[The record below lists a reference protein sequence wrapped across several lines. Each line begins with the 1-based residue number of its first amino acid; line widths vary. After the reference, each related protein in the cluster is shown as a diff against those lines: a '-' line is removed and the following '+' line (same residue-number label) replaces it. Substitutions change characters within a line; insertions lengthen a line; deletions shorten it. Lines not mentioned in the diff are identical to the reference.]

1 VSIADPR
8 YPQGP
13 PHLPPQLPSN
23 GTGAGAGAGAN
34 GAGSGANGA
43 GAKGPGP
50 SKALVRALR
59 REIADDLSDRMRADE
74 VAGNQ
79 RMSVRDQR
87 QYARQL
93 INRRLE
99 RHAKDQIEQGLE
111 PLAYEDEVALAQSVH
126 DALFGLGALQRLLDD
141 ESIENIDANGAADVW
156 VTRADG
162 RKERAP
168 AIADSDE
175 ELVDVLR
182 MTAAR
187 VGLTERRF
195 DNGSPSLNL
204 QLPDGS
210 RLFAVMAVTAKPSVA
225 IRRHRF
231 PKVFLDDLLRLG
243 SIDLALREL
252 LAAAVRARKNL
263 IICGGVDAGKTTLMR
278 ALLNEVDPSERLV
291 TIEDNLE
298 LGLDRYPDLH
308 PDVVALEAREE
319 NVEGEGAVDL
329 ATLVRW
335 GLRMNPDR
343 VIVGEVRGHEVIPM
357 LNAMSQGNDG
367 SMCTVHANSSAGAF
381 GKLAMY
387 AIQAPERLNLE
398 ATNLMVANAINF
410 IVHVGTAA
418 GGGEGGMRR
427 YVTSVREIVGAD
439 GPLVMSNEVFMPGPG
454 RRAVP
459 GAPLRDR
466 TQAEL
471 IEAGFDPRVML
482 RPEGWWN

>member
-1 VSIADPR
+1 MTLADK
-8 YPQGP
+8 
-13 PHLPPQLPSN
+13 S
-23 GTGAGAGAGAN
+23 
-34 GAGSGANGA
+34 
-43 GAKGPGP
+43 
-50 SKALVRALR
+50 LVRTFR
-59 REIADDLSDRMRADE
+59 KEVADELTDRLRADE
-74 VAGNQ
+74 LADRP
-79 RMSVRDQR
+79 RMAPADQR
-87 QYARQL
+87 QFGRQL

-99 RHAKDQIEQGLE
+99 RYAKEQLEIGRE
-111 PLAYEDEVALAQSVH
+111 PLPFEEENALAQAIH

-141 ESIENIDANGAADVW
+141 STIENIDANGHADVW

-162 RKERAP
+162 SKHRAP
-168 AIADSDE
+168 PIADSDE
-175 ELVDVLR
+175 ELVDTLR

-210 RLFAVMAVTAKPSVA
+210 RLFAVMAVTSKPCVA

-231 PKVFLDDLLRLG
+231 PKVFLDDLVGLG
-243 SIDLALREL
+243 SIDLALREFL
-252 LAAAVRARKNL
+252 SAAVKARKNF
-263 IICGGVDAGKTTLMR
+263 IVCGGVDAGKTTLMR
-278 ALLNEVDPSERLV
+278 AMLNEVGPEERLV

-319 NVEGEGAVDL
+319 NVEGEGEIDL
-329 ATLVRW
+329 ATLVKW

-367 SMCTVHANSSAGAF
+367 SMCTVHANSSMGAF

-410 IVHVGTAA
+410 VVHIGTTV

-427 YVTSVREIVGAD
+427 YVSSVREIVGAE
-439 GPLVMSNEVFMPGPG
+439 GPLIMSNEVFFPGPDK
-454 RRAVP
+454 RAIP
-459 GAPLRDR
+459 GSPLRDT
-466 TQAEL
+466 TQADL
-471 IEAGFDPRVML
+471 AAVGFDNRVML
-482 RPEGWWN
+482 RPDGWWN

>member
-1 VSIADPR
+1 VN
-8 YPQGP
+8 PQ
-13 PHLPPQLPSN
+13 
-23 GTGAGAGAGAN
+23 T
-34 GAGSGANGA
+34 
-43 GAKGPGP
+43 
-50 SKALVRALR
+50 KALVRVFR
-59 REIADDLSDRMRADE
+59 REIADELTDRLRADE
-74 VAGNQ
+74 VAERP
-79 RMSVRDQR
+79 RMSPADQR
-87 QYARQL
+87 QYGRQL

-99 RHAKDQIEQGLE
+99 RYAKEQLEQGVE
-111 PLAYEDEVALAQSVH
+111 PLSFEDESALAQAIH

-141 ESIENIDANGAADVW
+141 ESIENIDANGHADVW
-156 VTRADG
+156 ITRSDG
-162 RKERAP
+162 SKERAP
-168 AIADSDE
+168 AIADNDE
-175 ELVDVLR
+175 ELVDTLR

-210 RLFAVMAVTAKPSVA
+210 RLFAVMAVTSKPSVA

-231 PKVFLDDLLRLG
+231 PKVFLDDLVGLG
-243 SIDLALREL
+243 SIDVALREF
-252 LAAAVRARKNL
+252 LAAAVRARKNF
-263 IICGGVDAGKTTLMR
+263 IVCGGVDAGKTTLLR
-278 ALLNEVDPSERLV
+278 AMLNEVGPEERIV

-319 NVEGEGAVDL
+319 NVEGEGEIDL

-367 SMCTVHANSSAGAF
+367 SMCTIHANSSLSAF
-381 GKLAMY
+381 SKLAMY
-387 AIQAPERLNLE
+387 AVQAPERLNLE

-410 IVHVGTAA
+410 VVHIGTAA

-427 YVTSVREIVGAD
+427 YVASVREIVGAE
-439 GPLVMSNEVFMPGPG
+439 GPLVMSNEIFMPGYDK
-454 RRAVP
+454 RAVP
-459 GAPLRDR
+459 GAPLRDS
-466 TQAEL
+466 TLTDLQAV
-471 IEAGFDPRVML
+471 GFDASVLL
-482 RPEGWWN
+482 RPDGWWH

>member
-1 VSIADPR
+1 MTVTDKS
-8 YPQGP
+8 
-13 PHLPPQLPSN
+13 
-23 GTGAGAGAGAN
+23 
-34 GAGSGANGA
+34 
-43 GAKGPGP
+43 
-50 SKALVRALR
+50 LVRTFRREVADELTERLR
-59 REIADDLSDRMRADE
+59 ADEIADRP
-74 VAGNQ
+74 
-79 RMSVRDQR
+79 RMSPADQR
-87 QYARQL
+87 QFGRQL

-99 RHAKDQIEQGLE
+99 RYAKEQLEEGRE
-111 PLAYEDEVALAQSVH
+111 PLPFEEENVLAQAIH

-141 ESIENIDANGAADVW
+141 PSIENIDANGHADVW

-162 RKERAP
+162 SKRRAP
-168 AIADSDE
+168 PIADSDE
-175 ELVDVLR
+175 ELIDTLR

-210 RLFAVMAVTAKPSVA
+210 RLFAVMAVTSRPCVA

-231 PKVFLDDLLRLG
+231 PKVFLDDLVGLG
-243 SIDLALREL
+243 SIDVALREFL
-252 LAAAVRARKNL
+252 SAAVKARKNF

-278 ALLNEVDPSERLV
+278 AMLNEVGPEERMV

-319 NVEGEGAVDL
+319 NVEGEGEIDL

-367 SMCTVHANSSAGAF
+367 SMCTVHANSSLGAF

-410 IVHVGTAA
+410 VVHIGTTA
-418 GGGEGGMRR
+418 GGGEGGIRR
-427 YVTSVREIVGAD
+427 YVMSVREIVGAE
-439 GPLVMSNEVFMPGPG
+439 GPLVMSNEVFFPGPDK
-454 RRAVP
+454 RAVP
-459 GAPLRDR
+459 GSPLRDQ
-466 TQAEL
+466 TQADL
-471 IEAGFDPRVML
+471 AAVGFDYRVLL
-482 RPEGWWN
+482 RPDGWWG

>member
-1 VSIADPR
+1 MTVTDKS
-8 YPQGP
+8 
-13 PHLPPQLPSN
+13 
-23 GTGAGAGAGAN
+23 
-34 GAGSGANGA
+34 
-43 GAKGPGP
+43 
-50 SKALVRALR
+50 LVRTFRREVADELTERLR
-59 REIADDLSDRMRADE
+59 ADEIADRP
-74 VAGNQ
+74 
-79 RMSVRDQR
+79 RMSPADQR
-87 QYARQL
+87 QFGRQL

-99 RHAKDQIEQGLE
+99 RYAKEQLEEGRE
-111 PLAYEDEVALAQSVH
+111 PLPFDEETTLAQAIH

-141 ESIENIDANGAADVW
+141 PSIENIDANGHADVW

-162 RKERAP
+162 SKHRAP
-168 AIADSDE
+168 PIADSDD
-175 ELVDVLR
+175 ELIDTLR

-210 RLFAVMAVTAKPSVA
+210 RLFAVMAVTSRPCVA

-231 PKVFLDDLLRLG
+231 PKVFLDDLVGLA
-243 SIDLALREL
+243 SIDLALREFL
-252 LAAAVRARKNL
+252 SAAVKARKSF
-263 IICGGVDAGKTTLMR
+263 IICGGVDAGKTTLLR
-278 ALLNEVDPSERLV
+278 AMLNEVGPEERIV

-308 PDVVALEAREE
+308 PDVVALEGREE
-319 NVEGEGAVDL
+319 NVEGEGEIDL

-367 SMCTVHANSSAGAF
+367 SMCTVHANSSLGAF

-410 IVHVGTAA
+410 VVHIGTSA

-427 YVTSVREIVGAD
+427 YVTSVREIVGAE
-439 GPLVMSNEVFMPGPG
+439 GPLVMSNEVFFPGPDK
-454 RRAVP
+454 RAVP
-459 GAPLRDR
+459 GSPLRDQ
-466 TQAEL
+466 TQVDMA
-471 IEAGFDPRVML
+471 AVGFDYRVLL
-482 RPEGWWN
+482 RPDGWWG

>member
-1 VSIADPR
+1 MTVTDKS
-8 YPQGP
+8 
-13 PHLPPQLPSN
+13 
-23 GTGAGAGAGAN
+23 
-34 GAGSGANGA
+34 
-43 GAKGPGP
+43 
-50 SKALVRALR
+50 LVRTFRREVADELTERLR
-59 REIADDLSDRMRADE
+59 ADEIADRP
-74 VAGNQ
+74 
-79 RMSVRDQR
+79 RMSPADQR
-87 QYARQL
+87 QFGRQL

-99 RHAKDQIEQGLE
+99 RYAKEQLEEGRE
-111 PLAYEDEVALAQSVH
+111 PLPFDEETTLAQAIH

-141 ESIENIDANGAADVW
+141 PSIENIDANGHADVW

-162 RKERAP
+162 SKHRAP
-168 AIADSDE
+168 PIADSDD
-175 ELVDVLR
+175 ELIDTLR

-210 RLFAVMAVTAKPSVA
+210 RLFAVMAVTSRPCVA

-231 PKVFLDDLLRLG
+231 PKVFLDDLVGLA
-243 SIDLALREL
+243 SIDLALREFL
-252 LAAAVRARKNL
+252 SAAVKARKSF
-263 IICGGVDAGKTTLMR
+263 IICGGVDAGKTTLLR
-278 ALLNEVDPSERLV
+278 AMLNEVGPEERIV

-308 PDVVALEAREE
+308 PDVVALEGREE
-319 NVEGEGAVDL
+319 NVEGEGEIDL

-367 SMCTVHANSSAGAF
+367 SMCTVHANSSLGAF

-410 IVHVGTAA
+410 VVHIGTSA

-427 YVTSVREIVGAD
+427 YVTSVREIVGAE
-439 GPLVMSNEVFMPGPG
+439 GPLVMSNEVFFPGPDK
-454 RRAVP
+454 RAVP
-459 GAPLRDR
+459 GSPLRDQ
-466 TQAEL
+466 TQADL
-471 IEAGFDPRVML
+471 AAVGFDYRVLL
-482 RPEGWWN
+482 RPDGWWG

>member
-1 VSIADPR
+1 MNPDNKS
-8 YPQGP
+8 
-13 PHLPPQLPSN
+13 
-23 GTGAGAGAGAN
+23 
-34 GAGSGANGA
+34 
-43 GAKGPGP
+43 
-50 SKALVRALR
+50 LVRDFR
-59 REIADDLSDRMRADE
+59 REVADQLTDRLRADE
-74 VAGNQ
+74 ASDRP
-79 RMSVRDQR
+79 RMSPADQR
-87 QYARQL
+87 QYGRQL

-99 RHAKDQIEQGLE
+99 VYAREQLDAGHE
-111 PLAYEDEVALAQSVH
+111 PLSFEDETALAQAIH

-141 ESIENIDANGAADVW
+141 ESIENIDANGCTDVW
-156 VTRADG
+156 ITRADG
-162 RKERAP
+162 SKHRAP
-168 AIADSDE
+168 PIADSDE
-175 ELVDVLR
+175 ELIDTLR

-195 DNGSPSLNL
+195 DNGAPSLNL

-210 RLFAVMAVTAKPSVA
+210 RLFAVMAVTARPCVA

-231 PKVFLDDLLRLG
+231 PKVFLDDLVGLG
-243 SIDLALREL
+243 SIDVALREF
-252 LAAAVRARKNL
+252 LAAAVRARKNF
-263 IICGGVDAGKTTLMR
+263 IVCGGVDAGKTTMMR
-278 ALLNEVDPSERLV
+278 ALLNEVGADERIV

-319 NVEGEGAVDL
+319 NVEGEGAIDL

-367 SMCTVHANSSAGAF
+367 SMCTIHANSSSGAF

-387 AIQAPERLNLE
+387 AVQAPERLNLE

-410 IVHVGTAA
+410 IVHIGSAVGGGA
-418 GGGEGGMRR
+418 GGLRR
-427 YVTSVREIVGAD
+427 FVSSVREVVGAE
-439 GPLVMSNEVFMPGPG
+439 GSMIVSNEIFRPGYD

-459 GAPLRDR
+459 GAPLRDA
-466 TQAEL
+466 TQSEL
-471 IEAGFDPRVML
+471 AAVGFDHSVML
-482 RPEGWWN
+482 RPDGWWT

>member
-1 VSIADPR
+1 VN
-8 YPQGP
+8 PQ
-13 PHLPPQLPSN
+13 
-23 GTGAGAGAGAN
+23 T
-34 GAGSGANGA
+34 
-43 GAKGPGP
+43 
-50 SKALVRALR
+50 KALVRVFR
-59 REIADDLSDRMRADE
+59 REIADELTDRLRADE
-74 VAGNQ
+74 VAERP
-79 RMSVRDQR
+79 RMSPADQR
-87 QYARQL
+87 QYGRRL

-99 RHAKDQIEQGLE
+99 RYAKEQLEEGVE
-111 PLAYEDEVALAQSVH
+111 PLSFEDESALAQAIH

-141 ESIENIDANGAADVW
+141 ESIENIDANGHADVW
-156 VTRADG
+156 ITRSDG
-162 RKERAP
+162 SKERAP

-175 ELVDVLR
+175 ELIDTLR

-195 DNGSPSLNL
+195 DNGSPALNL

-210 RLFAVMAVTAKPSVA
+210 RLFAVMAVTSKPSVA

-231 PKVFLDDLLRLG
+231 PKVFLDDLVGLG
-243 SIDLALREL
+243 SIDVALREFI
-252 LAAAVRARKNL
+252 AAAVRARKNF
-263 IICGGVDAGKTTLMR
+263 IVCGGVDAGKTTLLR
-278 ALLNEVDPSERLV
+278 AMLNEVGPEERIV

-319 NVEGEGAVDL
+319 NVEGEGAIDL

-367 SMCTVHANSSAGAF
+367 SMCTIHANSSLSAF
-381 GKLAMY
+381 SKLAMY
-387 AIQAPERLNLE
+387 AVQAPERLNLE

-410 IVHVGTAA
+410 VVHIGTAA

-427 YVTSVREIVGAD
+427 YVASVREIVGAE
-439 GPLVMSNEVFMPGPG
+439 GPLVMSNEIFMPGYDK
-454 RRAVP
+454 RAVP
-459 GAPLRDR
+459 AAPLRDS
-466 TQAEL
+466 TLADLQAV
-471 IEAGFDPRVML
+471 GFDHSVLL
-482 RPEGWWN
+482 RPDGWWH

>member
-1 VSIADPR
+1 VSTTTD
-8 YPQGP
+8 
-13 PHLPPQLPSN
+13 
-23 GTGAGAGAGAN
+23 
-34 GAGSGANGA
+34 
-43 GAKGPGP
+43 KM
-50 SKALVRALR
+50 LVRNFRRDVADELTERLR
-59 REIADDLSDRMRADE
+59 ADEIADRP
-74 VAGNQ
+74 
-79 RMSVRDQR
+79 RMSLADQR
-87 QYARQL
+87 QYGRQL

-99 RHAKDQIEQGLE
+99 HYAKEQLEAGQE
-111 PLAYEDEVALAQSVH
+111 PLPFEEENALAQAIH

-141 ESIENIDANGAADVW
+141 PSIENIDANGHADVW
-156 VTRADG
+156 ITRADG
-162 RKERAP
+162 SKHRAP
-168 AIADSDE
+168 PIADSDE
-175 ELVDVLR
+175 ELIDTLR

-210 RLFAVMAVTAKPSVA
+210 RLFAVMAVTSKPSVA

-231 PKVFLDDLLRLG
+231 PKVFLDDLVGLG
-243 SIDLALREL
+243 SIDLALREFL
-252 LAAAVRARKNL
+252 SAAVRARKNF

-278 ALLNEVDPSERLV
+278 AMLNEVGPDERIV

-319 NVEGEGAVDL
+319 NVEGEGEIDL
-329 ATLVRW
+329 ATLVKW

-367 SMCTVHANSSAGAF
+367 SMCTVHANSSLGAF

-410 IVHVGTAA
+410 VVHIGTTV
-418 GGGEGGMRR
+418 GGGEGGLRR
-427 YVTSVREIVGAD
+427 YVSSVREIVGAE
-439 GPLVMSNEVFMPGPG
+439 GPLIMSNEVFFPGPDK
-454 RRAVP
+454 RAVP
-459 GAPLRDR
+459 GSPLRDS
-466 TQAEL
+466 TQADL
-471 IEAGFDPRVML
+471 AAVGFDYRVLL
-482 RPEGWWN
+482 RPDGWWN

>member
-1 VSIADPR
+1 MMS
-8 YPQGP
+8 PQTK
-13 PHLPPQLPSN
+13 H
-23 GTGAGAGAGAN
+23 
-34 GAGSGANGA
+34 
-43 GAKGPGP
+43 
-50 SKALVRALR
+50 LVRQFR
-59 REIADDLSDRMRADE
+59 REVADE
-74 VAGNQ
+74 LTERLRTDELAD
-79 RMSVRDQR
+79 RPRLTPADQR
-87 QYARQL
+87 QFGRQL

-99 RHAKDQIEQGLE
+99 RHAKEQLEAGRE
-111 PLAYEDEVALAQSVH
+111 PLSVEEENALAQAVH

-141 ESIENIDANGAADVW
+141 ESIENIDANGHADVW
-156 VTRADG
+156 ITRSNG
-162 RKERAP
+162 MKERAP

-175 ELVDVLR
+175 DLVDTLR

-195 DNGSPSLNL
+195 DNGSPALNL

-210 RLFAVMAVTAKPSVA
+210 RLFAVMSVTSRPSVA

-231 PKVFLDDLLRLG
+231 PKVFLDDLVGLG
-243 SIDLALREL
+243 SIDVALREFL
-252 LAAAVRARKNL
+252 SAAVRARKNF
-263 IICGGVDAGKTTLMR
+263 IVCGGVDAGKTTLMR
-278 ALLNEVDPSERLV
+278 AMLNEVGPEERIV

-319 NVEGEGAVDL
+319 NVEGEGAIDM
-329 ATLVRW
+329 ATLVKW

-367 SMCTVHANSSAGAF
+367 SMCTIHSNSSQSAF
-381 GKLAMY
+381 SKLAMY
-387 AIQAPERLNLE
+387 AVQAPERLNLE

-410 IVHVGTAA
+410 VVHIGTAA

-427 YVTSVREIVGAD
+427 YVSSVREIVGAE
-439 GPLVMSNEVFMPGPG
+439 GPLVVSNEIFMPGYD

-459 GAPLRDR
+459 GAPLRDS
-466 TQAEL
+466 TQSDLVAV
-471 IEAGFDPRVML
+471 GFDASVML
-482 RPEGWWN
+482 RPDGWWH

>member
-1 VSIADPR
+1 VNPD
-8 YPQGP
+8 
-13 PHLPPQLPSN
+13 
-23 GTGAGAGAGAN
+23 T
-34 GAGSGANGA
+34 
-43 GAKGPGP
+43 
-50 SKALVRALR
+50 KALVREFR
-59 REIADDLSDRMRADE
+59 REVADE
-74 VAGNQ
+74 LTDRLRAHEVADRP
-79 RMSVRDQR
+79 RMSPADQR
-87 QYARQL
+87 QYGRQL

-99 RHAKDQIEQGLE
+99 RYAKEQLEAGLD
-111 PLAYEDEVALAQSVH
+111 PLDYEDETALAQAIH

-141 ESIENIDANGAADVW
+141 ESIENIDANGCADVW
-156 VTRADG
+156 ITRADG
-162 RKERAP
+162 SKHRAP
-168 AIADSDE
+168 PIADSDE
-175 ELVDVLR
+175 ELIDTLR

-210 RLFAVMAVTAKPSVA
+210 RLFAVMAVTSRPSVA

-231 PKVFLDDLLRLG
+231 PKVFLDDLVGLG
-243 SIDLALREL
+243 SIDLALREF
-252 LAAAVRARKNL
+252 LAAAVRARKNF
-263 IICGGVDAGKTTLMR
+263 IVCGGVDAGKTTLLR
-278 ALLNEVDPSERLV
+278 ALLNEVGPEERIV

-319 NVEGEGAVDL
+319 NVEGEGAIDL

-367 SMCTVHANSSAGAF
+367 SMCTIHANSSASAF
-381 GKLAMY
+381 SKLAMY
-387 AIQAPERLNLE
+387 AVQAPERLNLE

-410 IVHVGTAA
+410 VVHIGTAA

-427 YVTSVREIVGAD
+427 FITSVREIVGAE
-439 GPLVMSNEVFMPGPG
+439 GPLVMSNEVFVPGYD

-459 GAPLRDR
+459 GAPFRDS
-466 TQAEL
+466 TLGEL
-471 IEAGFDPRVML
+471 AQAGFDHTVML
-482 RPEGWWN
+482 RPDGWWH

>member
-1 VSIADPR
+1 VN
-8 YPQGP
+8 PQ
-13 PHLPPQLPSN
+13 
-23 GTGAGAGAGAN
+23 T
-34 GAGSGANGA
+34 
-43 GAKGPGP
+43 
-50 SKALVRALR
+50 KALVRVFR
-59 REIADDLSDRMRADE
+59 REIADELTDRLRADE
-74 VAGNQ
+74 VAERP
-79 RMSVRDQR
+79 RMSPADQR
-87 QYARQL
+87 QYGRRL

-99 RHAKDQIEQGLE
+99 RYAKEQLEQGVE
-111 PLAYEDEVALAQSVH
+111 PLPFEDESALAQAIH

-141 ESIENIDANGAADVW
+141 ESIENIDANGHADVW
-156 VTRADG
+156 ITRADG
-162 RKERAP
+162 SKERAP

-175 ELVDVLR
+175 ELIDTLR

-195 DNGSPSLNL
+195 DNGSPSLTL

-210 RLFAVMAVTAKPSVA
+210 RLFAVMAVTSKPSVA

-231 PKVFLDDLLRLG
+231 PKVFLDDLVGLG
-243 SIDLALREL
+243 SIDVALREF
-252 LAAAVRARKNL
+252 LAAAVRARRNF
-263 IICGGVDAGKTTLMR
+263 IVCGGVDAGKTTLLR
-278 ALLNEVDPSERLV
+278 AMLNEVGPEERIV

-319 NVEGEGAVDL
+319 NVEGEGAIDL

-367 SMCTVHANSSAGAF
+367 SMCTIHANSSLSAF
-381 GKLAMY
+381 SKLAMY
-387 AIQAPERLNLE
+387 AVQAPERLNLE

-410 IVHVGTAA
+410 VVHIGTAA

-427 YVTSVREIVGAD
+427 YVSSVREIVGAE
-439 GPLVMSNEVFMPGPG
+439 GPLVMSNEIFMPGYDK
-454 RRAVP
+454 RAVP
-459 GAPLRDR
+459 SAPLRDS
-466 TQAEL
+466 TLTDLQAV
-471 IEAGFDPRVML
+471 GFDASVLL
-482 RPEGWWN
+482 RPDGWWH